1 MSDRF
6 LITGG
11 SGFIGSAYVKFLIN
25 STEHAVLNLDKL
37 TYASNQASLEAI
49 DTNIRYRFVQG
60 DILDSA
66 LIENI
71 LSEFQPNFIVHLA
84 AESHV
89 DRSIADAGNFVNTNI
104 VGTYVLLEASR
115 KYWQEL
121 NYEDAQ
127 KFKFHHI
134 STDEVF
140 GSLPELGLF
149 SESSPYDPSSPYS
162 ASKAASDHLVRSWH
176 RTYGLPI
183 LITNSS
189 NNYGPHQFPEKLIP
203 LTIMNALNEQ
213 PITVY
218 GDGKNIRDW
227 LYVSDHIDALYQLL
241 LKGDEGNS
249 YNIGGNNQKT
259 NLEVV
264 EGICNILDELLPR
277 ASDPTSLSYS
287 DLILFV
293 SDRPG
298 HDLRYAIDTNK
309 IENHLNWHPKESF
322 ASGLRKTVIWYIENQ
337 SWVTNLTERIK
348 S

>member
-1 MSDRF
+1 MPDRF

-25 STEHAVLNLDKL
+25 STEHEVLNLDKL

-49 DTNIRYRFVQG
+49 DTNKRYRFIQA
-60 DILDSA
+60 DILDST

-71 LSEFQPNFIVHLA
+71 FSEFQPNFVVHLA

-121 NYEDAQ
+121 SDEEAQ

-162 ASKAASDHLVRSWH
+162 ASKAASDHLVRSWY
-176 RTYGLPI
+176 RTYGLPT

-189 NNYGPHQFPEKLIP
+189 NNYGPNQFPEKLIP

-213 PITVY
+213 PINIY

-227 LYVSDHIDALYQLL
+227 LYVLDHIDALYQLL
-241 LKGDEGNS
+241 LKGEEGHS

-264 EGICNILDELLPR
+264 EGICNILDEILPR
-277 ASDPTSLSYS
+277 ASDSGSLSYS
-287 DLILFV
+287 DLITFV
-293 SDRPG
+293 SDRRG
-298 HDLRYAIDTNK
+298 HDFRYAIDTNK
-309 IENHLNWHPKESF
+309 IENLLNWCPRENF

-337 SWVTNLTERIK
+337 AWVANITERTK
-348 S
+348 P

>member
-25 STEHAVLNLDKL
+25 STEHAVLNLDTL
-37 TYASNQASLEAI
+37 TCASNQASLEAI

-189 NNYGPHQFPEKLIP
+189 NNYGPNQFPEKLIP

-227 LYVSDHIDALYQLL
+227 LSVSDHIDALYQLL

-264 EGICNILDELLPR
+264 EEICNILDELLPKK
-277 ASDPTSLSYS
+277 ASYKEQ
-287 DLILFV
+287 IAFV
-293 SDRPG
+293 KDRPG
-298 HDLRYAIDTNK
+298 HDFRYAIDASK
-309 IENHLNWHPKESF
+309 IENKLGWK
-322 ASGLRKTVIWYIENQ
+322 ASENFETGIRKTVHWYLKKYNG
-337 SWVTNLTERIK
+337 
-348 S
+348 